1 MATIRAMQVRVKSA
15 ARWCWELII
24 DIGGIP
30 FPLIF
35 LGMMLVIMLGAVVLV
50 LIGAI
55 IDGISQLF

>member
-1 MATIRAMQVRVKSA
+1 VATIRAMKVRVKSA
-15 ARWCWELII
+15 ARWCWELVIEL
-24 DIGGIP
+24 GGIP

-35 LGMMLVIMLGAVVLV
+35 LGMMLAIMLSAVVLV